1 MESWSNARTR
11 EDRTRFVPRV
21 SESGRIAES
30 WSSVRKHEDRARLAT
45 VEIRTGTLTPESW
58 SSVHSHEDRTH
69 IAVANTRL
77 SRRAGRGAYGAV
89 AVATVAVALL
99 VAVPTAW
106 ADGDTSGGTPVAT
119 DTTTTSQGQTP
130 GTPDA
135 QPSDAQPSGGQSS
148 SAAGDGGVT
157 SSADNQSSGSN
168 ASSSSSDQSA
178 PTTAADAA
186 SPTGTTSA
194 GSSDASLP
202 QTPTSQG
209 ASSQSATGAATS
221 DQTGAQN
228 TSVTTRTGQGGND
241 GGATQG
247 NSDASTAASSTS
259 GGTAPAAGGT
269 SSNADAQTTQSGATN
284 TNVDVRVDSP
294 GDVGP
299 TTQSNTAQAAAGSTG
314 DSNAQ
319 ATQTSPGNINVIVRV
334 GSPGDNGTVDQQN
347 TVTAT
352 AGTSTPDPI
361 SAGGGATSGSTVQS
375 VPTIGEADSQNGSTT
390 DQQIVQ
396 EQGGTAPSVGESP
409 NLISGPVDPTSI
421 GSASVTQT
429 GASNLNVSIRVGSPG
444 TDGLV
449 QQGNTATATGTSPAL
464 GVVTS
469 NGGTNSNVTILIP
482 GVVSAPGSDWNW
494 NWTWTSDGTPSLGST
509 AGDVAPTTGPDW
521 NWSWTPAS
529 GTSTPTGSAAGQSA
543 TGMFTWTWTWTT
555 ADGKTMTW
563 TQQQACD
570 CNWTWTWTWDWSA
583 GVPTQ
588 TASETANPDGTSTE
602 PPSSSPAPAATYD
615 IGPVTQQ
622 NVSAA
627 NAFAGTELIS
637 SQTLDQQPGLQG
649 ADASQILA
657 VDQQATATAQV
668 SMVDPL
674 NLNRTWGV
682 GSGAVSQANTLE
694 ADALAFNHLDATQ
707 VVIQQQTQSPSTTQ
721 TASGA
726 NWAGGEQIAV
736 ATADAGSNATAN
748 RNIVSAPA
756 GNTAHVDQIGQ
767 WNGGLSSATSANW
780 ESTTQ
785 WIQQFE
791 NAGTATAQDE
801 EAVNITSLSQSA
813 ISLSL
818 TWQAQVTNLN
828 DLLVPAGS
836 RATNPSVSQ
845 SNVDSAT
852 TSSLN
857 DDQTQQWISQF
868 QNGEA
873 DLEGSL
879 ASNQSLTTQSGLEGM
894 TSSQLTTVNRAAWLG
909 VEPTAP
915 PAEGPFNGAPAPD
928 QLTASIQLISSMPR
942 AGIFSL
948 RGPAGKNRH
957 VRMSRLPALSLAV
970 AAADHGTTGSG
981 NAALQANWAAPQAAT
996 GGEVLGADS
1005 TTHPSGAQ
1013 THQGHHRHEDSVS
1026 SAPTGTNDLPGSSL
1040 GTGTSGSAPSSGGGP
1055 VAIFDRTY
1063 KFATP
1068 AHFGSHVP
1076 TLALEPRVE
1085 SPDPFE
1091 RPG

>member
-1 MESWSNARTR
+1 M
-11 EDRTRFVPRV
+11 
-21 SESGRIAES
+21 
-30 WSSVRKHEDRARLAT
+30 RKHEDRARLAT

-58 SSVHSHEDRTH
+58 SSVHPHEDRTQ

-77 SRRAGRGAYGAV
+77 SRRAGRGAYGVV
-89 AVATVAVALL
+89 AVATAAVALL

-106 ADGDTSGGTPVAT
+106 ADSGTPGGTPAAT

-148 SAAGDGGVT
+148 GTSGDGGVT

-178 PTTAADAA
+178 PTTTADATP
-186 SPTGTTSA
+186 STDTTSA
-194 GSSDASLP
+194 GSSETSVP

-209 ASSQSATGAATS
+209 ASSQSATGAANS

-228 TSVTTRTGQGGND
+228 TNVTVRTGQGGND

-247 NSDASTAASSTS
+247 NSDATTAASSTS

-269 SSNADAQTTQSGATN
+269 SSNADASTTQSGATN
-284 TNVDVRVDSP
+284 TSVDVRVDSP

-299 TTQSNTAQAAAGSTG
+299 TSQSNTAQAAAGSTG

-319 ATQTSPGNINVIVRV
+319 ATQTSPGNVNVVVRV
-334 GSPGDNGTVDQQN
+334 GSPGDNGPVDQQN

-352 AGTSTPDPI
+352 AGTGTPDPI
-361 SAGGGATSGSTVQS
+361 SAGGGVTSGSTVQS
-375 VPTIGEADSQNGSTT
+375 LPTTGEADGTNESTT
-390 DQQIVQ
+390 DQQIIQ
-396 EQGGTAPSVGESP
+396 EQGGVAPSVGETP
-409 NLISGPVDPTSI
+409 NLISGPVDPASI

-469 NGGTNSNVTILIP
+469 DGGTNNNVTILIP
-482 GVVSAPGSDWNW
+482 GVISAPGSDWNW
-494 NWTWTSDGTPSLGST
+494 TWTWTSDGTPPLGAA

-529 GTSTPTGSAAGQSA
+529 GTSTTPTGTQTGSAGQSA

-570 CNWTWTWTWDWSA
+570 CNWTWTWTWDWST
-583 GVPTQ
+583 GTPVQTPSQ
-588 TASETANPDGTSTE
+588 TAAPDATSTE
-602 PPSSSPAPAATYD
+602 PPSSAPAPATTYD
-615 IGPVTQQ
+615 IGPVSQQ
-622 NVSAA
+622 NIAAA
-627 NAFAGTELIS
+627 NALAGAELYT

-657 VDQQATATAQV
+657 VDQQATATAEV

-682 GSGAVSQANTLE
+682 GSGAVSQANTIE
-694 ADALAFNHLDATQ
+694 ADALAFDHLDATQ
-707 VVIQQQTQSPSTTQ
+707 VVIQQQKQSPSTTQ
-721 TASGA
+721 SASA
-726 NWAGGEQIAV
+726 SNWAGGEQIAV

-756 GNTAHVDQIGQ
+756 GNSAHVDQVGQ
-767 WNGGLSSATSANW
+767 WNGGTSSATSVNW
-780 ESTTQ
+780 ESTIQ

-879 ASNQSLTTQSGLEGM
+879 ASNQSMTTQSDLEGM
-894 TSSQLTTVNRAAWLG
+894 TASQLTTVNRAAWLG
-909 VEPTAP
+909 VEP
-915 PAEGPFNGAPAPD
+915 PADGPFTGGSEPPS
-928 QLTASIQLISSMPR
+928 QVTASIQLISSLPQ

-948 RGPAGKNRH
+948 HGRVGKNRI
-957 VRMSRLPALSLAV
+957 VRMSRLPALSLGTRAAHHSATGSGEAASQAV
-970 AAADHGTTGSG
+970 AA
-981 NAALQANWAAPQAAT
+981 WAAPHSGT
-996 GGEVLGADS
+996 DGEVLGADS
-1005 TTHPSGAQ
+1005 MTHASGGQ
-1013 THQGHHRHEDSVS
+1013 TSGSHHRHEDSAS
-1026 SAPTGTNDLPGSSL
+1026 SAPSGTNNLPGSSL

-1068 AHFGSHVP
+1068 AHLGSHVP

>member
-1 MESWSNARTR
+1 M
-11 EDRTRFVPRV
+11 
-21 SESGRIAES
+21 
-30 WSSVRKHEDRARLAT
+30 
-45 VEIRTGTLTPESW
+45 
-58 SSVHSHEDRTH
+58 
-69 IAVANTRL
+69 
-77 SRRAGRGAYGAV
+77 
-89 AVATVAVALL
+89 
-99 VAVPTAW
+99 
-106 ADGDTSGGTPVAT
+106 
-119 DTTTTSQGQTP
+119 
-130 GTPDA
+130 
-135 QPSDAQPSGGQSS
+135 
-148 SAAGDGGVT
+148 
-157 SSADNQSSGSN
+157 
-168 ASSSSSDQSA
+168 
-178 PTTAADAA
+178 
-186 SPTGTTSA
+186 
-194 GSSDASLP
+194 
-202 QTPTSQG
+202 
-209 ASSQSATGAATS
+209 
-221 DQTGAQN
+221 
-228 TSVTTRTGQGGND
+228 
-241 GGATQG
+241 
-247 NSDASTAASSTS
+247 
-259 GGTAPAAGGT
+259 
-269 SSNADAQTTQSGATN
+269 
-284 TNVDVRVDSP
+284 
-294 GDVGP
+294 
-299 TTQSNTAQAAAGSTG
+299 
-314 DSNAQ
+314 
-319 ATQTSPGNINVIVRV
+319 NVIVRV
-334 GSPGDNGTVDQQN
+334 GSPGDNGPVDQQN

-361 SAGGGATSGSTVQS
+361 SAGGGVASGSTVQS
-375 VPTIGEADSQNGSTT
+375 VPTTGEADGTNESTT

-396 EQGGTAPSVGESP
+396 EQGGVAPSVGESP

-444 TDGLV
+444 TDGQV

-469 NGGTNSNVTILIP
+469 DGGTNNNVTILIP
-482 GVVSAPGSDWNW
+482 GVISAPGSDWNW
-494 NWTWTSDGTPSLGST
+494 TWTWTSDGTPPLGAA

-529 GTSTPTGSAAGQSA
+529 GTSTTPTGNQTGSAGQSA

-570 CNWTWTWTWDWSA
+570 CNWTWTWTWDWST
-583 GVPTQ
+583 GLPTQ
-588 TASETANPDGTSTE
+588 TAVPDATNTEPPSSTE
-602 PPSSSPAPAATYD
+602 PSSSPAPATTYD

-622 NVSAA
+622 NIAAA
-627 NAFAGTELIS
+627 NALAGAELYT

-657 VDQQATATAQV
+657 VDQQATATAEV
-668 SMVDPL
+668 SMIDPL

-682 GSGAVSQANTLE
+682 GSGAVNQANTLE
-694 ADALAFNHLDATQ
+694 ADALAFDHLDATQ
-707 VVIQQQTQSPSTTQ
+707 VVIQQQTQSPTTTQ
-721 TASGA
+721 SVSAS

-756 GNTAHVDQIGQ
+756 GNSAHVDQVGQ
-767 WNGGLSSATSANW
+767 WNGGTSSATSVNW
-780 ESTTQ
+780 ESTIQ

-852 TSSLN
+852 TNSVN
-857 DDQTQQWISQF
+857 DDQTQQWVSQF

-879 ASNQSLTTQSGLEGM
+879 ASNQSMTTQSDLEGM
-894 TSSQLTTVNRAAWLG
+894 TASQLTTVNRAAWLG
-909 VEPTAP
+909 VEP
-915 PAEGPFNGAPAPD
+915 PADGPFTGGSEPPS
-928 QLTASIQLISSMPR
+928 QVTASIQLISALPQ
-942 AGIFSL
+942 AGISSL
-948 RGPAGKNRH
+948 HGISLLHGLAGKSRT
-957 VRMSRLPALSLAV
+957 VRMSRLPALSVGAR
-970 AAADHGTTGSG
+970 AAHHSTTDSG
-981 NAALQANWAAPQAAT
+981 DAASQAAWAAPQSGT
-996 GGEVLGADS
+996 DGELLGADS
-1005 TTHPSGAQ
+1005 TTHPSGGQ
-1013 THQGHHRHEDSVS
+1013 TSGSHHRHEDSAS
-1026 SAPTGTNDLPGSSL
+1026 SAPSGTNNLPGSSL

-1068 AHFGSHVP
+1068 AHLGSHVP